1 MHVSGS
7 DLASQDK
14 LFEGAPVGLDTDA
27 NIILIILGLKVIIVF
42 CLMITQACFI

>member
-27 NIILIILGLKVIIVF
+27 NIILMILSLKVIIVF